1 VAAAEDVMAA
11 TTVDT
16 RQRDGESAFQRAGRL
31 VRGFPWA
38 PAWLAVIV
46 LWIAARWID
55 SPSFQSFGNL
65 WSVATAASFI
75 AVAAAGQGLVILTG
89 GIDLSVPWVM
99 TLGAIALTAWT
110 NGQNGALIWALPLVL
125 LIGALIGATSGAGVA
140 YLGIAPV
147 IVTIAMNS
155 VVQGIV
161 LVTTRG
167 TPTGSAPPLLKDLM
181 TSTVA
186 GIPLIVIALV
196 LFAIVVGLAMS
207 RTSPGKRTY
216 AVGNSELV
224 ARLSGV
230 RVPAVLIG
238 VYAISGLCAALAGIL
253 LAGFSSQAFLGMGDD
268 YLLPSIAAVV
278 IGGASI
284 LGGRGTYAGTLGGA
298 LFLALLTAVLAAVSV
313 SEATREIVFG
323 VVILLAVIAVRERRT
338 E

>member
-1 VAAAEDVMAA
+1 MA
-11 TTVDT
+11 TTTVET
-16 RQRDGESAFQRAGRL
+16 PRRDRDQGFARRAGRL
-31 VRGFPWA
+31 VRGAPWA
-38 PAWLAVIV
+38 PVWVAVVV
-46 LWIAARWID
+46 LWIASRWID
-55 SPSFQSFGNL
+55 SPSFQSLDNL
-65 WSVATAASFI
+65 WAVATAASFI
-75 AVAAAGQGLVILTG
+75 AVAAAGQGLVVLTG

-99 TLGAIALTAWT
+99 TLGGILITAWT
-110 NGQNGALIWALPLVL
+110 DGRNGPLIWALPAVLV
-125 LIGALIGATSGAGVA
+125 IGALIGAASGSAVA
-140 YLGIAPV
+140 FLGIAPV

-167 TPTGSAPPLLKDLM
+167 TPTGSAPPLLRDVM
-181 TSTVA
+181 TSRVA
-186 GIPLIVIALV
+186 GIPIIVIGLV
-196 LFAIVVGLAMS
+196 AFAVIVGLAMS
-207 RTSPGKRTY
+207 RTSAGKRTY
-216 AVGNSELV
+216 GVGNSELV

-238 VYAISGLCAALAGIL
+238 VYALSAVCSVIAGML

-284 LGGRGTYAGTLGGA
+284 LGGRGHYTGTFGGA

-313 SEATREIVFG
+313 SEATREIIFG
-323 VVILLAVIAVRERRT
+323 VVILLAVIAVRERRA

>member
-1 VAAAEDVMAA
+1 MAT

-16 RQRDGESAFQRAGRL
+16 RRRDRDEGLAQRAGRL
-31 VRGFPWA
+31 IRGAPWA
-38 PAWLAVIV
+38 PVWVAVVV

-55 SPSFQSFGNL
+55 SPSFQSLDNL

-75 AVAAAGQGLVILTG
+75 AVAAAGQGLVVLTG

-99 TLGAIALTAWT
+99 TLGGILLTAWT
-110 NGQNGALIWALPLVL
+110 NGHNGPLIWAVPAVLV
-125 LIGALIGATSGAGVA
+125 IGALIGAASGSAVA
-140 YLGIAPV
+140 FLGIAPV

-167 TPTGSAPPLLKDLM
+167 TPKGSAPPLLRDVM
-181 TSTVA
+181 TNRVA
-186 GIPLIVIALV
+186 GIPIIVIGLV
-196 LFAIVVGLAMS
+196 VFAVLVGLAMS

-238 VYAISGLCAALAGIL
+238 VYALSAVCSVIAGML

-284 LGGRGTYAGTLGGA
+284 LGGRGHYTGTLGGA

-313 SEATREIVFG
+313 SEATREIIFG